1 MNKQK
6 LICAVLSLLLAVGF
20 ACAQETPQLL
30 EPVGVQ
36 LNAVAAWVG
45 EISEVKNFE
54 GAVVPETQ
62 SFWFEQEGRVS
73 NVHVIPG
80 QQVKAGEPLIT
91 LDTKAEEERLEA
103 VEKQIEQLETN
114 AYYEDEI
121 ALLDLQML
129 EVELRALQNAQPR
142 DDKAIALKQLDIEQ
156 KQLDMELNL
165 QLRRLTLSKLQDEQA
180 QLNKEIESNVL
191 TAPFDGRV
199 FHIQSDL
206 KAGVWVSAYTPLVYL
221 ADDTRLQIESAYVSA
236 MALERAHALYAR
248 IGGGIYAITPVDTDE
263 KEYLSQVLAGET
275 PKVRFTI
282 NAPDDALAAGKYAA
296 VCMESDYA
304 ADALLVPANALYT
317 DGGIYLY
324 VMENGVRV
332 RRDVKVGI
340 ATDWYIQIVEG
351 LEEGELVYVKE

>member
-1 MNKQK
+1 MKKQK
-6 LICAVLSLLLAVGF
+6 LICAVLSLLLAAGC
-20 ACAQETPQLL
+20 ARAQEVPQLL

-36 LNAVAAWVG
+36 LNAAAAWVG
-45 EISEVKNFE
+45 EISEIEIYE
-54 GAVVPETQ
+54 GAVVPQTQ
-62 SFWFEQEGRVS
+62 EFWFEQEGRVS

-91 LDTKAEEERLEA
+91 LDTTAEEKRLEA
-103 VEKQIEQLETN
+103 IEKEIEQLETN
-114 AYYEDEI
+114 ACYDDEI
-121 ALLDLQML
+121 ALIDLAIL

-156 KQLDMELNL
+156 KQLEMKLNL
-165 QLRRLTLSKLQDEQA
+165 QLRDLTLSKLQAEQA

-199 FHIQSDL
+199 FHMQSGL
-206 KAGVWVSAYTPLVYL
+206 KAGSWVSAYTPLVYL
-221 ADDTRLQIESAYVSA
+221 ADDTRLHIESAYISA
-236 MALERAHALYAR
+236 AVMERAHALYAR
-248 IGGGIYAITPVDTDE
+248 VGGSVYDITPVEADE
-263 KEYLSQVLAGET
+263 KEYLSQVLAGEK
-275 PKVRFTI
+275 PKVRFVI
-282 NAPDDALAAGKYAA
+282 NEPDDVLAAGQYAA
-296 VCMESDYA
+296 VCVESDYA
-304 ADALLVPANALYT
+304 ADALTVPANALYT

-340 ATDWYIQIVEG
+340 ATDWYVQIVEG